1 MSIAHERLVTYEQAR
16 GLFPQN
22 PSIRTIKS
30 WVSDGI
36 RGIRLESTPSGGIR
50 VTSVEAV
57 ARFLAAQAQQA
68 KEARS

>member
-22 PSIRTIKS
+22 PSIITIKR
-30 WVSDGI
+30 WVKRGVGGI
-36 RGIRLESTPSGGIR
+36 FLESTPSGGIR

-57 ARFLAAQAQQA
+57 ARFLTAQAQQA